1 MQITLMRLLPAAIC
15 LLPNLLFAAAQSA
28 SPPVA
33 TSSQSQDTY
42 IVQAGDTLVGIARR
56 HGLTPDALAKANA
69 LDRPDKII
77 VGNVL
82 RLPVTPP
89 ERGSTP
95 MAPAPAKASAAQPA
109 PAATPPETAQP
120 AAPEQAKPP
129 TQVQPMPQSQ
139 SPTPAQA
146 PAKGD
151 AMTAAKATTP
161 GIVPTPPAKDD
172 DATGDAARL
181 AVGSYANPTLG
192 VLRVTQTP
200 AGIAVSR
207 DNRTIAMR
215 HLLYG
220 VFDGTDATGDIQGLR
235 LQFDDDGQVRALL
248 YSSSSGKDIPFT
260 RMKK

>member
-89 ERGSTP
+89 ETHQATS
-95 MAPAPAKASAAQPA
+95 AKANAEQPG
-109 PAATPPETAQP
+109 PAATPPEAAKP
-120 AAPEQAKPP
+120 AAP
-129 TQVQPMPQSQ
+129 TQ
-139 SPTPAQA
+139 
-146 PAKGD
+146 
-151 AMTAAKATTP
+151 
-161 GIVPTPPAKDD
+161 
-172 DATGDAARL
+172 ARL
-181 AVGSYANPTLG
+181 PEPSLKQNAPW
-192 VLRVTQTP
+192 QT
-200 AGIAVSR
+200 
-207 DNRTIAMR
+207 NRR
-215 HLLYG
+215 
-220 VFDGTDATGDIQGLR
+220 TD
-235 LQFDDDGQVRALL
+235 
-248 YSSSSGKDIPFT
+248 
-260 RMKK
+260 